1 MFIAKARIA
10 PPQRRFV
17 ESPSD
22 DGFWQTIHRIA
33 DKHYVALRRM
43 ITEFWNRWRNQID
56 YARLFDNLLGNNIS
70 AAMSIVE
77 RAWMDTEN
85 ELITKLE
92 PELSQVAEEAFSATT
107 KVQIGATSSILF
119 GNASLRVAQ
128 EWARVRIGEW
138 ITQIGQT
145 ERDAI
150 RQVILDGMR
159 KGMGAEAI
167 ARDIRRFIG
176 LTKPQADTIT
186 RLRAT
191 MEQASIPGRKM
202 EDALAKRARRMI
214 RERATVIARNETLI
228 ASKAGS
234 RLAWMEAAG
243 RGDIDLNTARRFWV
257 ITPLDSCSRCL
268 PIPGMNPEGRR
279 LDEPFM
285 TPRGALM
292 SPHVHIQCRCAE
304 TVRL

>member
-17 ESPSD
+17 QEPSD

-33 DKHYVALRRM
+33 DKYYVSLRRM
-43 ITEFWNRWRNQID
+43 ITQFWDRWRELID
-56 YARLFDNLLGNNIS
+56 YPHLFDNLLGNNIP
-70 AAMSIVE
+70 AATSVVE
-77 RAWMDTEN
+77 HAWMEAEN
-85 ELITKLE
+85 ELITDLQ
-92 PELSQVAEEAFSATT
+92 PELSRVAEESFSATT
-107 KVQIGATSSILF
+107 KVQIGTLV
-119 GNASLRVAQ
+119 GVASTRDIQ
-128 EWARVRIGEW
+128 EWTRQRIGEW

-145 ERDAI
+145 ERDGI

-159 KGMGAEAI
+159 KGMRAEAI
-167 ARDIRRFIG
+167 ARDVRQFIG
-176 LTKPQADTIT
+176 LTKPQADTIS

-191 MEQASIPGRKM
+191 MEHAGIPGRKI

-214 RERATVIARNETLI
+214 RERATVIARNETII

-234 RLAWMEAAG
+234 YLAWMEAAY
-243 RGDIDLNTARRFWV
+243 RGEIDLNTARRFWV
-257 ITPLDSCSRCL
+257 ITPLDACSKCL
-268 PIPGMNPEGRR
+268 PIPGMNPKGRR

-292 SPHVHIQCRCAE
+292 SAHVHIQCRCVE